1 MSSTEPRRGA
11 LSRAEVSFFLHF
23 YSICG
28 VFSVTTTSTAER
40 VERMFVVD
48 VVVTG
53 QRSSKQVEAAKR
65 PERHGL
71 CKFLGAQRIF
81 GILGTQVV

>member
-1 MSSTEPRRGA
+1 M
-11 LSRAEVSFFLHF
+11 LFFLHF
-23 YSICG
+23 YSTRA

-53 QRSSKQVEAAKR
+53 QRSSKQVNAAQKAR
-65 PERHGL
+65 PARVVQN
-71 CKFLGAQRIF
+71 FGAQRIF
-81 GILGTQVV
+81 CILGAQIVQHRIG